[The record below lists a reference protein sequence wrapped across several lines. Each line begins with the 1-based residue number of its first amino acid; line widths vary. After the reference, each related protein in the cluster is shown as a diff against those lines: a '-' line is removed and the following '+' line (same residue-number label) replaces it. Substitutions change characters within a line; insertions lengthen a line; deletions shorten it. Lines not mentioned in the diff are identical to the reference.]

1 MSERIS
7 DYELVDE
14 LGAGGI
20 GTVYRARDTRTGAI
34 VALKLLHPHLA
45 RDPDYRHRFELEAQL
60 ATGLESPHIV
70 RVLDYGQD
78 SDRHFL
84 VMEYVEGDSLA
95 RILKERAQ
103 LLPSVALTLAGQTA
117 QALEEAHRRGMV
129 HGDIKPE
136 NILVADDGT
145 AKVSDFGL
153 ARALREVA
161 GTQRS
166 LFRATPH
173 YAAPELASG
182 LPDIRSDIYSLGIV
196 LYQML
201 SGRVPFEA
209 DTPAAVA
216 RLHETA
222 QPPPLGIAVAAGVEA
237 ILERCLAKDPDD
249 RYQEPG
255 ELVEALRVQAFA
267 SARSEGAEPPR
278 RLPPRAGFGRWRWLY
293 GGIGLAGVSAAV
305 IAALLVFVVGDGGSD
320 GAVGVPPTTTRT
332 PAPPALTS
340 TREATAVSTA
350 ERSPTA
356 TARRAT
362 ATPTRR
368 PATATATPTATPS
381 TPQPRSPTPTR
392 EASTPTP
399 TPEPEAIG
407 RPPDRGSAA
416 AGAG

>member
-20 GTVYRARDTRTGAI
+20 GTVYRARDTRTGAT
-34 VALKLLHPHLA
+34 VALKILHPHLA

-60 ATGLESPHIV
+60 ATRLESPHIV
-70 RVLDYGQD
+70 HVLDYGQD
-78 SDRHFL
+78 GDRHYL

-95 RILKERAQ
+95 RILKETVR
-103 LLPSVALTLAGQTA
+103 LPRTVALSMAGQA
-117 QALEEAHRRGMV
+117 AEALEEAHRRGMV

-145 AKVSDFGL
+145 AKVADFGL

-161 GTQRS
+161 STQRS

-182 LPDIRSDIYSLGIV
+182 LPDIRSDIYALGIV

-209 DTPAAVA
+209 DSPAAIA

-222 QPPPLGIAVAAGVEA
+222 PVPPLGITVAAGVEA

-267 SARSEGAEPPR
+267 SARSEGTEPPG
-278 RLPPRAGFGRWRWLY
+278 RLPPHPGLGRRGWLF

-305 IAALLVFVVGDGGSD
+305 IAALLVFVVGDGGD
-320 GAVGVPPTTTRT
+320 GAVGAPPTATRT
-332 PAPPALTS
+332 PAPPAPTS

-356 TARRAT
+356 TASRAT
-362 ATPTRR
+362 ATSTRR
-368 PATATATPTATPS
+368 PTTATATPTARPS
-381 TPQPRSPTPTR
+381 TPQSRS
-392 EASTPTP
+392 PTP

-407 RPPDRGSAA
+407 RPPDIGSTAT
-416 AGAG
+416 GPG